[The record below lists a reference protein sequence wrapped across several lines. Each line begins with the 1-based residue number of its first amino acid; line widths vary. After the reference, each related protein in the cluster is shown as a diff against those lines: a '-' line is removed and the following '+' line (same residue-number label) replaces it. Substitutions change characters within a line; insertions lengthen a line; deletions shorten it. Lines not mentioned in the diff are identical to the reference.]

1 MKMYS
6 AGSIRPVASHG
17 DTAVVI
23 VTDANGS
30 NAGSNPPTRA
40 PTNGEPLEK
49 KLC

>member
-23 VTDANGS
+23 VTDARS